1 MRKAP
6 IWVVTIAM
14 FVIGAIFLSCQT
26 MEKPAVASA
35 AKAGPMKE
43 PVIELEA
50 VEITQYFGFW
60 HYGKDVPPTKGKAGN
75 NGAPLPVAF
84 VFNITNPNSEPIF
97 LEELKFTIAF
107 EEFDVNTVMSTDT
120 QWIPGGKT
128 NQLRVSAM
136 FDTQQTFYALMLPG
150 AMKLKEK
157 GVSAW
162 DLLEKWWTAAPN
174 MSFPISVKEGAATFK
189 MDDKTIVVPFSGS
202 FGG

>member
-26 MEKPAVASA
+26 MEKSATAS

-43 PVIELEA
+43 PVIELES
-50 VEITQYFGFW
+50 VEITQY
-60 HYGKDVPPTKGKAGN
+60 YGYWYFDAKTEPTKGKAGN
-75 NGAPLPVAF
+75 YGAPLPVSF
-84 VFNITNPNSEPIF
+84 VFNITNPNTDPIL
-97 LEELKFTIAF
+97 LEDFKFSIAF
-107 EEFDVNTVMSTDT
+107 EEFDVNTVMSTET

-128 NQLRVSAM
+128 NQLRVTAM
-136 FDTQQTFYALMLPG
+136 FDTRQTLLTLMLPG
-150 AMKLKEK
+150 AVKLKEK

-162 DLLEKWWTAAPN
+162 DQLEKWWVEAPN
-174 MSFPISVKEGAATFK
+174 MSFPISVKEGAATFEIGGE
-189 MDDKTIVVPFSGS
+189 TVVVPFSGS